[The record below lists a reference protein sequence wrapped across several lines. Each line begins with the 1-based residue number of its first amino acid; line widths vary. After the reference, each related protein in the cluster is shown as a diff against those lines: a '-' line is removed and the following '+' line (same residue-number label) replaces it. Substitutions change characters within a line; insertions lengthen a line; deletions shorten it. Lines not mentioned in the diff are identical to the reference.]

1 MLFPILNRFTIQKRQ
16 IPFLLKKLE
25 KENIRPILDY
35 TNENNKNHKK
45 NYKEIRNLLETFPNQ
60 YIAVKLSGLNIEQP
74 ILTEQYLKDI
84 TEKSIKQKSKLLID
98 AEQSILQYNINSLT
112 NEFIKEY
119 NKDKVNLYKTYQ
131 MYRKD
136 SLKELE
142 KDLSQPREYSI
153 GVKLVRGAYYKEDI
167 STGLLYLKKED
178 TDNNYNRG
186 ISLFQELSKEK
197 DVLMCATHNE
207 KSISIAKSINRE
219 IEFSQLMGMSNTLT
233 KNLAKENYNVFKY
246 IPYGNFRDTYP
257 YLIRRLYENYPM
269 IMNLWK

>member
-16 IPFLLKKLE
+16 IPFLLETLKKD
-25 KENIRPILDY
+25 KIRPILDY
-35 TNENNKNHKK
+35 TNENYKNHEK
-45 NYKEIRNLLETFPNQ
+45 NYKEIINLIETFPNQ
-60 YIAVKLSGLNIEQP
+60 YIAVKLSSLNIIQP
-74 ILTEQYLKDI
+74 IITEKYLKQI

-98 AEQSILQYNINSLT
+98 AEQSILQCNINSLT

-119 NKDKVNLYKTYQ
+119 NQDKVHLYKTYQ

-207 KSISIAKSINRE
+207 KSISIAKSINRK

-269 IMNLWK
+269 IINLWK

>member
-25 KENIRPILDY
+25 KEKIKPILDY
-35 TNENNKNHKK
+35 TNENYKNHEK
-45 NYKEIRNLLETFPNQ
+45 NYKEIISLIQKYPKQ
-60 YIAVKLSGLNIEQP
+60 YIAIKLSSLNIIQP
-74 ILTEQYLKDI
+74 ILTERYLKQI
-84 TEKSIKQKSKLLID
+84 TENSIKKDSKLFID
-98 AEQSILQYNINSLT
+98 AEQSFLQCNINYLT

-119 NKDKVNLYKTYQ
+119 NKDKVYLYKTYQ

-142 KDLSQPREYSI
+142 KDLSEPRDYSI
-153 GVKLVRGAYYKEDI
+153 GVKLVRGAYYNEDI
-167 STGLLYLKKED
+167 STGMLYLKKEE

-186 ISLFQELSKEK
+186 IYLFHELSKEK
-197 DVLMCATHNE
+197 DILMCATHNE
-207 KSISIAKSINRE
+207 KSISIAKRLNRN
-219 IEFSQLMGMSNTLT
+219 IEFSQLMGMSDSLSQ
-233 KNLAKENYNVFKY
+233 NLVKENYKVFKY

>member
-25 KENIRPILDY
+25 KEKIKPILDY
-35 TNENNKNHKK
+35 TNENYKNHEK
-45 NYKEIRNLLETFPNQ
+45 NYKEIISLIQKYPKQ
-60 YIAVKLSGLNIEQP
+60 YIAIKLSSLNIIQP
-74 ILTEQYLKDI
+74 ILTERYLKQI
-84 TEKSIKQKSKLLID
+84 TENSIKKDSKLFID
-98 AEQSILQYNINSLT
+98 AEQSFLQCNINYLT

-119 NKDKVNLYKTYQ
+119 NKDKVYLYKTYQ

-142 KDLSQPREYSI
+142 KDLSEPRDYSI
-153 GVKLVRGAYYKEDI
+153 GVKLVRGAYYNEDI
-167 STGLLYLKKED
+167 STGMLYLKKEE

-186 ISLFQELSKEK
+186 IYLFHELSKEK
-197 DVLMCATHNE
+197 DILMCATHNE
-207 KSISIAKSINRE
+207 KSISIAKRLNRN
-219 IEFSQLMGMSNTLT
+219 IEFSQLMGMSDSLSQ
-233 KNLAKENYNVFKY
+233 NLVKENYKVFKY
-246 IPYGNFRDTYP
+246 IPYGKFRDTYP

>member
-25 KENIRPILDY
+25 KENIKPILDY
-35 TNENNKNHKK
+35 TNENHKNHKK
-45 NYKEIRNLLETFPNQ
+45 NYKEILNLIETYPKQ
-60 YIAVKLSGLNIEQP
+60 HIAVKLSSLNIIQP
-74 ILTEQYLKDI
+74 IITERYLKKI
-84 TEKSIKQKSKLLID
+84 TENSIKQNSKILID
-98 AEQSILQYNINSLT
+98 AEQYFIQCNIKYLT

-119 NKDKVNLYKTYQ
+119 NKDKVNIYKTYQ

-142 KDLSQPREYSI
+142 KDLSESRDYSI
-153 GVKLVRGAYYKEDI
+153 GVKLVRGAYYNEDN
-167 STGLLYLKKED
+167 STGMLYSKKEE

-186 ISLFQELSKEK
+186 IYLFNELSKEK
-197 DVLMCATHNE
+197 DTLMCATHNE
-207 KSISIAKSINRE
+207 KSISIAKSLNRN
-219 IEFSQLMGMSNTLT
+219 IEFSQLMGMSDTLS
-233 KNLAKENYNVFKY
+233 KNLVKEKYNVFKY
-246 IPYGNFRDTYP
+246 VPYGNFRDTYP